1 MPMNN
6 NMLLAGGR
14 AKFEPHFSQK
24 QELPFIFHSR
34 YRLEGGRLGLLNLH
48 RNVEIL
54 CITDGQGQVR
64 CGEELLTVAPGDMVV
79 VNSYAAHQTLP
90 EDTLE
95 YDCLI
100 VSNDFCMDNGIDIDN
115 LQFSPKICDSRT
127 YEVFRRVSR
136 EYAGQTPSRTAR
148 IRSSVLEL
156 MICLWE
162 NHSVRKDG
170 AAQTDR
176 GVQSVISAIDYIRE
190 NLSRR
195 LSVEEIADNAGFSKF
210 YFLRLFKKVTGCTLV
225 QYINLLRCEQ
235 AKEMLKTGDYTVKQ
249 TAIECGFDNIS
260 YFTNVF
266 KKYTGTLPGAMKT
279 K

>member
-1 MPMNN
+1 MNN

-14 AKFEPHFSQK
+14 AKFEPHFSGK

-34 YRLEGGRLGLLNLH
+34 FLLDGGRLGLLNLH

-54 CITDGQGQVR
+54 CITGGQGQVR
-64 CGEELLTVAPGDMVV
+64 CGEELLTVAPGDIVV
-79 VNSYAAHQTLP
+79 VNSYVAHQTLP

-100 VSNDFCMDNGIDIDN
+100 VSNDFCMENGINVDA
-115 LQFSPKICDSRT
+115 LQFSPKIRDSRT

-156 MICLWE
+156 MIWLWE
-162 NHSVRKDG
+162 NHSAQKDG

-176 GVQSVISAIDYIRE
+176 GVQSVISAIDYIRG

-235 AKEMLKTGDYTVKQ
+235 AKEMLKSGKFTVKQ
-249 TAIECGFDNIS
+249 TAIECGFDNLS

-266 KKYTGTLPGAMKT
+266 KKYTGTLPNAVRSKP
-279 K
+279 

>member
-1 MPMNN
+1 MNN
-6 NMLLAGGR
+6 NILLAGGR

-34 YRLEGGRLGLLNLH
+34 FYLEGGRQGLLNLH

-54 CITDGQGQVR
+54 CITGGEGQVR
-64 CGEELLTVAPGDMVV
+64 CGEEMLSVEPGDMVV
-79 VNSYAAHQTLP
+79 VNSYAAHQTFP
-90 EDTLE
+90 AEFLE

-100 VSNDFCMDNGIDIDN
+100 VDSDFCSENGIDIDS
-115 LQFSPKICDSRT
+115 LQFTAKLRDSRT

-136 EYAGQTPSRTAR
+136 EYAGESPSRTAR

-162 NHSVRKDG
+162 NHSAPKEST
-170 AAQTDR
+170 AQEDR
-176 GVQSVISAIDYIRE
+176 ALQSVIGAIDYIRE

-225 QYINLLRCEQ
+225 QYINLMRCEQ
-235 AKEMLKTGDYTVKQ
+235 AKELLKTGKYTVKQ
-249 TAIECGFDNIS
+249 TAVECGFDNLS

-266 KKYTGTLPGAMKT
+266 KKYTGTLPNAVRSKP
-279 K
+279 